1 MKRKREDWE
10 ECRAGLDDEK
20 MVFLDESGINT
31 AMARRYGRLPRHERL
46 VDSAPAGHRQSNTL
60 LAAVRLD
67 GVVAPMV
74 LDGPVNG
81 DVFAHYIEQSLVPEL
96 EPGDMVIMD
105 NLPSHKSLRVTQAIQ
120 GAGCFL
126 VYLPPYSP
134 DYNPIENMWSKVKA
148 WLRKVAART
157 FETVVEAVGEAL
169 RAVTTTDCEGYFR
182 SLELW
187 SNVVD
192 DTRDSSGDIFHTV
205 HKPNPSNHLRQPRAA
220 FEFPPGLRR
229 RLAQLEHHRQ
239 TRLAGA

>member
-31 AMARRYGRLPRHERL
+31 AMARRYGRCPRHERL

-81 DVFAHYIEQSLVPEL
+81 EVFAHYIEQSLVPEL

-120 GAGCFL
+120 GAGCSL

-169 RAVTTTDCEGYFR
+169 RAVTTTDCEGYF
-182 SLELW
+182 SHCGY
-187 SNVVD
+187 D
-192 DTRDSSGDIFHTV
+192 DAP
-205 HKPNPSNHLRQPRAA
+205 K
-220 FEFPPGLRR
+220 
-229 RLAQLEHHRQ
+229 
-239 TRLAGA
+239 